1 MEKDFKELVITNAKK
16 IFIRYGYNK
25 TTMSDI
31 AKECHKSKGL
41 IYHHYSS
48 KEEIFRI
55 IVTREFD
62 KTVSK
67 LIDNISQEDD
77 CRQQLTS
84 FVEVCWGY
92 FINETKLYYRVVTE
106 LNEYFHLIEDIIK
119 GFIGQLIT
127 LLGNILQNGIRQGI
141 YEIKDIKSYTVTLLN
156 LILASNN
163 MFVQNDI
170 TLKTEMQP
178 NINEFVDIILN
189 GIVKR

>member
-1 MEKDFKELVITNAKK
+1 MEKDFKELVINNAKK
-16 IFIRYGYNK
+16 IFIKYGYNK

-55 IVTREFD
+55 IVIREFD
-62 KTVSK
+62 KIISIITN
-67 LIDNISQEDD
+67 NISKEDD
-77 CRQQLTS
+77 CRKQLTS
-84 FVEVCWGY
+84 FIEVCWGY
-92 FINETKLYYRVVTE
+92 FVNETKLYYRVITE
-106 LNEYFHLIEDIIK
+106 LNEYFHHIEDIIK
-119 GFIGQLIT
+119 GFIIQLVT
-127 LLGNILQNGIRQGI
+127 LLGNILQNGIKQGI
-141 YEIKDIKSYTVTLLN
+141 YEIKNIKSYTVTLLN

-163 MFVQNDI
+163 MFVQSDI

-178 NINEFVDIILN
+178 SITDFVDIILN